1 MIAQLHSP
9 EPDRDAV
16 APIAPSAQIKVE
28 AARLRELRA
37 IAVQAP
43 ITALALSRPVRERA
57 TILGYVKIVDAT
69 SVPWPKLVEDLD
81 LSGASEIKRLL
92 QDCGLAP
99 SSWG

>member
-1 MIAQLHSP
+1 MIAQLHSSD
-9 EPDRDAV
+9 PDREAV
-16 APIAPSAQIKVE
+16 APVALSSQLSID
-28 AARLRELRA
+28 AAKLRELRA

-43 ITALALSRPVRERA
+43 ITALPLSRPVRERS

-69 SVPWPKLVEDLD
+69 SVPWRKLVEDLG
-81 LSGASEIKRLL
+81 LAGASEIKRLL